1 MLVRRRRQDGEQC
14 LICRV
19 LLSTVLYTTVSIFPA
34 AHLRSP
40 VCRSVQ
46 QRPLKVRSRGARAS
60 PSRTLAA
67 PELSQFAPPQ
77 IIGRHTLPPCAPSEE
92 GIVTRGRVGTRDAEG
107 PLRAPCSM
115 HAMAPLPS
123 PPSPF
128 CCTSCIDKVVALFV
142 LYITPTKA
150 SQLRAASV
158 HRSQR
163 TAAIAERAQA
173 LSPPPCKKA
182 PKKESFYSNSVV
194 IFSP

>member
-1 MLVRRRRQDGEQC
+1 M
-14 LICRV
+14 ICRV
-19 LLSTVLYTTVSIFPA
+19 LLSTVLCSIILPFSA
-34 AHLRSP
+34 AHLRAL
-40 VCRSVQ
+40 VCRVVQ
-46 QRPLKVRSRGARAS
+46 QRPIEVSSRGARAS

-67 PELSQFAPPQ
+67 PGRSVSVRCQ
-77 IIGRHTLPPCAPSEE
+77 IIGRHALPPCDPPEE
-92 GIVTRGRVGTRDAEG
+92 GIVTRGRMGTQDAEG

-128 CCTSCIDKVVALFV
+128 CCTSCIDKVAALFV

-173 LSPPPCKKA
+173 LSPPP
-182 PKKESFYSNSVV
+182 
-194 IFSP
+194 